1 MVLLAAA
8 ICSAPPALVP
18 ELTQA
23 AASELDELRAACDAA
38 VADLLRCNASRL
50 VVVAAGT
57 STRTFAADAPAGW
70 HCLGVDLNVPSLGHV
85 VSRGERLPLAL
96 TVGRWLLNRA
106 AGTADSWCTLD
117 VAGAPSWGREL
128 AASSVDTALLVL
140 GEGSAAVGPHA
151 PLPQDSR
158 APVFDAAVSA
168 AVASGDVAALA
179 ATDPLVGAELG
190 ATGVAPWLALAA
202 AVGARTVQAEPSTYC
217 APYGV
222 GYLVGSWR
230 IQ

>member
-1 MVLLAAA
+1 MLLAAA
-8 ICSAPPALVP
+8 ICSAPPTLVP

-23 AASELDELRAACDAA
+23 AAAELDELRAACDAA
-38 VADLLRCNASRL
+38 VADLLRCRASRL
-50 VVVAAGT
+50 VVVAAGR

-70 HCLGVDLNVPSLGHV
+70 HRLGVDIDVPPLGRV

-106 AGTADSWCTLD
+106 AGRADSWCTLD
-117 VAGAPSWGREL
+117 VAGAPSWGQDL
-128 AASSVDTALLVL
+128 AASSVGTALLVL

-151 PLPQDSR
+151 PMPQDSR
-158 APVFDAAVSA
+158 APAFDAAVA
-168 AVASGDVAALA
+168 AAIGSGDVAALVA
-179 ATDPLVGAELG
+179 IDPLVGAELG

-202 AVGARTVQAEPSTYC
+202 AVGARTVQAELSTYC